1 MISFLEYFEER
12 SQQRELLFHIT
23 DGNNLKGILKEG
35 LVPNKSSNFEDES
48 SESVYSKQAY
58 EGVYLGRNLKELM
71 MTVDD
76 WGVIDYSNVGV
87 VVVESRGYNQ
97 LFMDEDNLTNM
108 IPYIKSDK
116 LPSLLHQ
123 YIDNDFK
130 SSKLMNDYIVEFLT
144 KLKGKFFFNNYQRD
158 VIKEILIPNAPVLIF
173 RGVDK
178 NRNADH
184 EKVQEFLNHFNKPD
198 TESWFREVF
207 DKLTRLRLKFK
218 NEVTDFDL
226 DSIRVTKNITFSGNP
241 KIVGI
246 YRIRKDKHPAE
257 VIFSRLDKD
266 EEASI
271 IETAQDVADY
281 YTL

>member
-23 DGNNLKGILKEG
+23 DGNNLKSILTEG

-48 SESVYSKQAY
+48 SEGTHSKKAY

-76 WGVIDYSNVGV
+76 WGIIDYSNVGV

-108 IPYIKSDK
+108 IPYIKSDQ
-116 LPSLLHQ
+116 LPPLLDQ
-123 YIDNDFK
+123 YVDNDFR
-130 SSKLMNDYIVEFLT
+130 SSNAMNNYIVEFLT
-144 KLKGKFFFNNYQRD
+144 KLKGKFFFNNHQRD
-158 VIKEILIPNAPVLIF
+158 VIKEVLIANAPVLIF

-178 NRNADH
+178 NKNANP

-218 NEVTDFDL
+218 KQVTEFDL
-226 DSIRVTKNITFSGNP
+226 DSVRVTKPITFSGNP
-241 KIVGI
+241 KIVGM
-246 YRIRKDKHPAE
+246 YRIQKDKHPAE
-257 VIFSRLDKD
+257 VIFSRLDKE

-281 YTL
+281 YTM